1 MAAFSIFES
10 FFFLMLATTFVLIL
24 LLVYHFKNRI
34 TSMEEK
40 NDKLFSIIRSLAEEL
55 NSLKDNPYPL
65 NMNPLNVT
73 TNFDYKTNEHS
84 DKFINLNDIHHSN
97 LVDNIDLDDLD
108 DFDDFDDEDDD
119 DEINTEDLEEEFDD
133 EIEMIRQDQDED
145 ADDEEDEDE
154 DSQFDNEENDKI
166 TIPKE
171 IKKIIVEESE
181 IVDEL
186 ETPKS
191 EEKKEYKNL
200 NLSELKQLV
209 ISKGLATNTG
219 KMRKNDLIS
228 LLEENDKN
236 SDDENL

>member
-24 LLVYHFKNRI
+24 LLVYQFKNRI

-55 NSLKDNPYPL
+55 NTLKSDNPYPL
-65 NMNPLNVT
+65 NMHPLNVT
-73 TNFDYKTNEHS
+73 TNFDSKTNEHS
-84 DKFINLNDIHHSN
+84 DKFINLNDIDHSN
-97 LVDNIDLDDLD
+97 LVDNIDLDD
-108 DFDDFDDEDDD
+108 FDDEDD

-133 EIEMIRQDQDED
+133 EIEMIRQDPDED

-154 DSQFDNEENDKI
+154 DEDCQFDNEENEKI

>member
-65 NMNPLNVT
+65 NMHPLNVT
-73 TNFDYKTNEHS
+73 TNFDSKTNEHS
-84 DKFINLNDIHHSN
+84 DKFINLNDIDHSN
-97 LVDNIDLDDLD
+97 LVDNIDLDD
-108 DFDDFDDEDDD
+108 FDDEDD

-133 EIEMIRQDQDED
+133 EIEMIRQDPDED
-145 ADDEEDEDE
+145 ADDEEDEDEDE

>member
-65 NMNPLNVT
+65 NMHPLNVT
-73 TNFDYKTNEHS
+73 TNFDSKTNEHS
-84 DKFINLNDIHHSN
+84 DKFINLNDIDHSN
-97 LVDNIDLDDLD
+97 LVDNIDLDD
-108 DFDDFDDEDDD
+108 FDDEDD

-133 EIEMIRQDQDED
+133 EIDMIQQDPDED
-145 ADDEEDEDE
+145 ADDEDEEDE
-154 DSQFDNEENDKI
+154 DSQFENEENDKI

-171 IKKIIVEESE
+171 IKKIVVEESE

-236 SDDENL
+236 SDDDENL

>member
-65 NMNPLNVT
+65 NMHPLNVT
-73 TNFDYKTNEHS
+73 TNFDSKSNQHS
-84 DKFINLNDIHHSN
+84 DKFINLNEIDHSN
-97 LVDNIDLDDLD
+97 LVDNIDLDD
-108 DFDDFDDEDDD
+108 FDDEED
-119 DEINTEDLEEEFDD
+119 DEINTADLEEEFDD
-133 EIEMIRQDQDED
+133 EIEIIEQDPDDD
-145 ADDEEDEDE
+145 ADDEDEDDEDE
-154 DSQFDNEENDKI
+154 DDEDDEDKKI

-171 IKKIIVEESE
+171 IKKIVIEETE

-186 ETPKS
+186 VGVAKE

-209 ISKGLATNTG
+209 ISKGLATNTS

-228 LLEENDKN
+228 LLEENDKT
-236 SDDENL
+236 SDDENF

>member
-84 DKFINLNDIHHSN
+84 DKFINLNDIQHSN
-97 LVDNIDLDDLD
+97 LVDNINLD
-108 DFDDFDDEDDD
+108 DFDEDDDD

-133 EIEMIRQDQDED
+133 EIEMNQQDPDED
-145 ADDEEDEDE
+145 ADDEDADDEDEEDE

-236 SDDENL
+236 SDDENH

>member
-65 NMNPLNVT
+65 NMHPLNVT
-73 TNFDYKTNEHS
+73 TNFDSKTNEHS
-84 DKFINLNDIHHSN
+84 DKFINLNDIDHSN
-97 LVDNIDLDDLD
+97 LVDNIDLDD
-108 DFDDFDDEDDD
+108 FDDEDD

-133 EIEMIRQDQDED
+133 EIEMIRQDPDED
-145 ADDEEDEDE
+145 ADDEEDEDEDE

-191 EEKKEYKNL
+191 EEKKE
-200 NLSELKQLV
+200 
-209 ISKGLATNTG
+209 
-219 KMRKNDLIS
+219 
-228 LLEENDKN
+228 
-236 SDDENL
+236 

>member
-34 TSMEEK
+34 TSLEEK

-65 NMNPLNVT
+65 NMHPLNVT
-73 TNFDYKTNEHS
+73 TNFDSKTNEHS
-84 DKFINLNDIHHSN
+84 DKFINLNDIDHSN
-97 LVDNIDLDDLD
+97 LVDNIDLDD
-108 DFDDFDDEDDD
+108 FDDEDD

-133 EIEMIRQDQDED
+133 EIEMIRQDPDED
-145 ADDEEDEDE
+145 ADDEDEEDEH
-154 DSQFDNEENDKI
+154 SQFDNQENDKI

-171 IKKIIVEESE
+171 IKKIVVEESE

>member
-55 NSLKDNPYPL
+55 NSLKDNPYPPH
-65 NMNPLNVT
+65 MHPLNVT
-73 TNFDYKTNEHS
+73 TNFDSKSNEHS
-84 DKFINLNDIHHSN
+84 DKFINLNEIDHSN
-97 LVDNIDLDDLD
+97 LVDNIDLDD
-108 DFDDFDDEDDD
+108 FDDEED
-119 DEINTEDLEEEFDD
+119 DEINTADLEEEFDD
-133 EIEMIRQDQDED
+133 EIEIIEQDPDDD
-145 ADDEEDEDE
+145 ADDEDEDDEDE
-154 DSQFDNEENDKI
+154 DDEDDEDKKI

-171 IKKIIVEESE
+171 IKKIVIEETE

-186 ETPKS
+186 VGVAKE

-209 ISKGLATNTG
+209 ISKGLATNTS

-228 LLEENDKN
+228 LLEENDKT
-236 SDDENL
+236 SDDENF

>member
-1 MAAFSIFES
+1 MIFGKCRTRPQPAWRPPAWCS
-10 FFFLMLATTFVLIL
+10 RTRHPLRRRRL
-24 LLVYHFKNRI
+24 
-34 TSMEEK
+34 
-40 NDKLFSIIRSLAEEL
+40 KLFQQVVE
-55 NSLKDNPYPL
+55 
-65 NMNPLNVT
+65 
-73 TNFDYKTNEHS
+73 
-84 DKFINLNDIHHSN
+84 
-97 LVDNIDLDDLD
+97 
-108 DFDDFDDEDDD
+108 
-119 DEINTEDLEEEFDD
+119 
-133 EIEMIRQDQDED
+133 QDQDED
-145 ADDEEDEDE
+145 ADDEEDEDEDE

-171 IKKIIVEESE
+171 IKKIVVEESE

>member
-65 NMNPLNVT
+65 NMHPLNVT
-73 TNFDYKTNEHS
+73 TNFDSKTNEHS
-84 DKFINLNDIHHSN
+84 DKFINLNEIDHSN
-97 LVDNIDLDDLD
+97 LVDNIDLDD
-108 DFDDFDDEDDD
+108 FDDEDDEDD
-119 DEINTEDLEEEFDD
+119 DEINTEDLDEEFDD
-133 EIEMIRQDQDED
+133 EIDMIQQDQDED
-145 ADDEEDEDE
+145 ADDEEDEDEDE

-171 IKKIIVEESE
+171 IKKIVVEESE

>member
-65 NMNPLNVT
+65 NMHPLNVT
-73 TNFDYKTNEHS
+73 TNFDSKTNEHS
-84 DKFINLNDIHHSN
+84 DKFINLNDIDHSN
-97 LVDNIDLDDLD
+97 LVDNIDLDD
-108 DFDDFDDEDDD
+108 FDDEDD

-133 EIEMIRQDQDED
+133 EIEMIRQDPDED
-145 ADDEEDEDE
+145 ADDEEDEDEDE

-171 IKKIIVEESE
+171 IKKIVVEESE

-186 ETPKS
+186 ETTKS

>member
-65 NMNPLNVT
+65 NMHPLNVT
-73 TNFDYKTNEHS
+73 TNFDSKTNEHS
-84 DKFINLNDIHHSN
+84 DKFIDLNDIDHSN
-97 LVDNIDLDDLD
+97 LVNNIDLD
-108 DFDDFDDEDDD
+108 DFDDEDD

-133 EIEMIRQDQDED
+133 EIEMIRQDPDED
-145 ADDEEDEDE
+145 GDDEEDEDEDE

-171 IKKIIVEESE
+171 IKKIVVEESE

-186 ETPKS
+186 VEVAKE

-209 ISKGLATNTG
+209 ISKGLATNTS

-228 LLEENDKN
+228 LLEENDKT
-236 SDDENL
+236 SDDENF

>member
-55 NSLKDNPYPL
+55 NTLKSDNPYPL
-65 NMNPLNVT
+65 NMHPLNVT
-73 TNFDYKTNEHS
+73 TNFDSKTNEHS
-84 DKFINLNDIHHSN
+84 DKFINLNDIDHSN
-97 LVDNIDLDDLD
+97 LVDNIDLDD
-108 DFDDFDDEDDD
+108 FDDEDD

-133 EIEMIRQDQDED
+133 EIEMIRQDPDED

-154 DSQFDNEENDKI
+154 DEDCQFDNEENEKI

>member
-65 NMNPLNVT
+65 NMHPLNVT
-73 TNFDYKTNEHS
+73 TNFDSKTNEHS
-84 DKFINLNDIHHSN
+84 DKFINLNDIDHSN
-97 LVDNIDLDDLD
+97 LVDNIDLDD
-108 DFDDFDDEDDD
+108 FDDEDD

-133 EIEMIRQDQDED
+133 EIDMIQQDPDED
-145 ADDEEDEDE
+145 ADDEDEEDE
-154 DSQFDNEENDKI
+154 DSQFENEENDKI

-171 IKKIIVEESE
+171 IKKIVVEESE

>member
-65 NMNPLNVT
+65 NMHPLNVT
-73 TNFDYKTNEHS
+73 TNFDSKTNEHS
-84 DKFINLNDIHHSN
+84 DKFINLNDIDHSN
-97 LVDNIDLDDLD
+97 LVDNIDLDD
-108 DFDDFDDEDDD
+108 FDDEDD

-133 EIEMIRQDQDED
+133 EIEMIRQDPDED
-145 ADDEEDEDE
+145 ADDEDEEDEH
-154 DSQFDNEENDKI
+154 SQFDNQENDKI